1 MAKDIKKAQRKEK
14 QMKKALIFL
23 SMMIAMP
30 AYAASVVATV
40 NGKPITDTD
49 ITSRTT
55 LMAKQGKTSSDNRR
69 VALNAIIDDAVKLAH
84 ASNVGATPSDADVDK
99 ELQKMNLGEL
109 TAAEKDMA
117 RSALKSEIAWQ
128 VLVAHTI
135 VPTIDVTADEINAE
149 KISLAT
155 EHGLPIEM
163 TIVRLVNIPDTIAK
177 KLTRPKSCDDA
188 IKMAEDLGGVPQ
200 KFTAM
205 QYELAADVRERVAGL
220 KKLTWSTRVDGNIL
234 LVCDAKKTK
243 EYGDLDNI
251 IKQNA
256 IFKSAMFQAD
266 QQLKQLRRKAVIVIN
281 DDRYKL

>member
-1 MAKDIKKAQRKEK
+1 
-14 QMKKALIFL
+14 MKKILILL
-23 SMMIAMP
+23 SMVIAMP
-30 AYAASVVATV
+30 AHAASVVATI

-49 ITSRTT
+49 VTSRTT

-84 ASNVGATPSDADVDK
+84 ASNFGITPSDEDVDK
-99 ELQKMNLGEL
+99 ELNKMKLGNL
-109 TAAEKDMA
+109 TASEKDMA

-128 VLVAHTI
+128 ILVARTI
-135 VPTIDVTADEINAE
+135 VPNIEVTKEEIETE

-163 TIVRLVNIPDTIAK
+163 TIVRLVNIPEAIAK
-177 KLTRPKSCDDA
+177 KLTAPKSCEDA
-188 IKMAEDLGGVPQ
+188 IKMAENLGGAPQ
-200 KFTAM
+200 KLTAM
-205 QYELAADVRERVAGL
+205 QYEFASDVRERIAGL
-220 KKLTWSTRVDGNIL
+220 KKLTWSKRVDGNVL
-234 LVCDAKKTK
+234 LVCNTKKTS
-243 EYGDLDNI
+243 EYGDLDDI

-281 DDRYKL
+281 DNRYKL

>member
-1 MAKDIKKAQRKEK
+1 
-14 QMKKALIFL
+14 MKKILILL
-23 SMMIAMP
+23 SMIVIMP
-30 AYAASVVATV
+30 AYGASVVATV

-69 VALNAIIDDAVKLAH
+69 VALNAIIDDIVKLAH
-84 ASNVGATPSDADVDK
+84 ASTFGTVPKDDDVDK
-99 ELQKMNLGEL
+99 ELKKMNLGDL
-109 TAAEKDMA
+109 TAAERDMA

-128 VLVAHTI
+128 VLISHTI
-135 VPTIDVTADEINAE
+135 VPKIDVTPDEIETE
-149 KISLAT
+149 KKSLAA

-163 TIVRLVNIPDTIAK
+163 TIVRLVDIPESVVK
-177 KLTRPKSCDDA
+177 KLAKPKSCDNA
-188 IKMAEDLGGVPQ
+188 IKIAEDLGGAPQ

-205 QYELAADVRERVAGL
+205 QYELAADVRERIVNL
-220 KKLTWSTRVDGNIL
+220 PRLTWSQRIDGNVL

-256 IFKSAMFQAD
+256 VYKSAMFQAD